1 MDEPDETWQQRIGDL
16 YSNVAELYS
25 HIDITVVV
33 FDRQLVERSTINV
46 GPARPF
52 AQPLAD
58 LARRVLETG
67 EPRGDVALDETGRQ
81 RAHAFPL
88 REHDSISGV
97 VCVIDDD
104 GARRELFVRCAMAIF
119 DGHRQNEALLR
130 ERERQALDDA
140 QQANRLRDQFLAV
153 IAHELR
159 SPMASILL
167 WEQVLRNPTLDS
179 ETRTC
184 ALDAIHESAAGQAL
198 LVADLLDVS
207 RAINGKLHIDRRVT
221 SLLRVL
227 TMVIDNVRPR
237 ARARNLELISQLPAD
252 LGDVLGDSRRLR
264 QIFENLV
271 SNAVKW
277 TDAGRVSVVAL
288 QSTESITVVIS
299 DTGRGIAADF
309 LPHVFELFRQGN
321 EDGEVGDG
329 LGLGLAI
336 ARQLVDVHDGTISA
350 SSEGIGHGA
359 TFTVVF
365 PRVAGRAQDPA
376 PAQISIAG
384 IRVLVVDDE
393 TLILLA
399 LEHLLRSA
407 GAVVTTAS
415 SAAAAYVVLQR
426 AETDIVV
433 SDLGMPTEDGYSFMR
448 RIRATPGPMQ
458 TVPAI
463 ALTARSAQDSCERAR
478 TAGFDRFLTKPVDV
492 PKLIA
497 NLAELVESAAK

>member
-1 MDEPDETWQQRIGDL
+1 MDDHDENWQQRIADL

-33 FDRQLVERSTINV
+33 FDRQLDVMQSHTAAAGLPE
-46 GPARPF
+46 
-52 AQPLAD
+52 QPVAE

-67 EPRGDVALDETGRQ
+67 EPQRDIALDEIGRQ
-81 RAHAFPL
+81 RVHAFPL
-88 REHDSISGV
+88 RDDASIIGV

-119 DGHRQNEALLR
+119 DGHRKNEELLR

-159 SPMASILL
+159 APMASILL
-167 WEQVLRNPTLDS
+167 WEQVLRNPTIDS
-179 ETRTC
+179 ETRTQ
-184 ALDAIHESAAGQAL
+184 ALDAIRDSAAGQAV

-207 RAINGKLHIDRRVT
+207 RAINGKLHIERRVT
-221 SLLRVL
+221 SLLRIL
-227 TMVIDNVRPR
+227 TMTIEDIRRR
-237 ARARNLELISQLPAD
+237 AGAKNLAVVAQLDPD
-252 LGDVLGDSRRLR
+252 LGDVLADSRRLR
-264 QIFENLV
+264 QIFDNVL

-277 TDAGRVSVVAL
+277 TDHGRVSVVAT
-288 QSTESITVVIS
+288 QTAEAITVVIS

-309 LPHVFELFRQGN
+309 LPHLFEPFRQA
-321 EDGEVGDG
+321 EGEYGDG

-336 ARQLVDVHDGTISA
+336 ARQLVEVHDGTISA
-350 SSEGIGHGA
+350 ASEGIGRGA
-359 TFTVVF
+359 TFTVIL
-365 PRVAGRAQDPA
+365 PRVAGPAHTDAPA
-376 PAQISIAG
+376 PMSIAG
-384 IRVLVVDDE
+384 ARVLVVDDDA
-393 TLILLA
+393 LLLLA
-399 LEHLLRSA
+399 LTHLLRAA

-415 SAAAAYVVLQR
+415 SAAAAYAELER
-426 AETDIVV
+426 GETDIVL
-433 SDLGMPTEDGYSFMR
+433 SDIGMPAEDGYSFVQ

-463 ALTARSAQDSCERAR
+463 AVTARSPDDSRELALA
-478 TAGFDRFLTKPVDV
+478 AGFDRFLTKPVDL

-497 NLAELVESAAK
+497 NIAELTTPA